1 MQLKNLGEAAIWI
14 KNAANAGAILT
25 PQVIASAVGTG
36 KLSSEAGAC
45 AASLLNLTAAEG
57 AAATGASGMS
67 TAFAGLGAVIQAH
80 PILAAVA
87 AITAVVTA
95 YTTYQR
101 KQEEARQA
109 TINAGKAA
117 ADEAKNIRELYAEY
131 QKVSDAYKNNAATK
145 EELSTATD
153 NLLSA
158 LGTERSQIQNL
169 TDDYSNLDDTMA
181 SLVDHALE
189 LKRMQMA
196 EAVSAAGTSLQKAV
210 KTPQLKLGNYR
221 NSTDEMLVESLLS
234 NGLLSESEVL
244 TGLGFGGGEAV
255 LKLKVDISTAEGA
268 AETFKRLVD
277 LRNQLLDIA
286 KESGIDDSTLRGTKI
301 WNYLDY
307 YISEANEKYKDY
319 TESLQS
325 YGNELARS
333 EYKRQG
339 NPIPKT
345 VKEYEELKA
354 SIADA
359 VHRQKDFT
367 GSQDDAVQI
376 ADSFI
381 KSLNLTISDFDVF
394 KSKAN
399 KLSKKTLNDFTKGEQ
414 LTTEQTEELSK
425 WLKDSGYSAEQAAPY
440 FERLAKEMQSASDT
454 GLSTDASIANL
465 TSLQEE
471 LQQTTAD
478 LEAYKAALEGGE
490 KGDAAEEY
498 ADAWSKAI
506 ADIEAGK
513 YDTRAVQAAAKLLFS
528 DAQLQEW
535 GYDLTRAATEMQSS
549 MLQTVFGDEENT
561 DFGKNFANYIRE
573 NQELFKDAAKITENA
588 DGTFDF
594 AYTSIKDL
602 ADASGLAEG
611 TISALLDALDVFGV
625 QSMMSGEEFSQLT
638 AKFHEGGND
647 IKAFIG
653 DLAEAG
659 HNEFEIKSIVDSL
672 AKAGEISESDLA
684 GLNIAKT
691 ISEAVAQANQALAES
706 ETPTLDVDAS
716 AGLATAAAFEARLN
730 EIAAGTYEA
739 KLTVSTDDGEDKPKE
754 KFTPSDP
761 MTNLF
766 GNAMATLDLNNT
778 PFMEKLGEAKSRL
791 DELDGSS
798 ATATA
803 DLNNQGVTDG
813 VSESESQLNGLD
825 GMEVNPIA
833 TLNDNVTGPLAAAE
847 ANFLSKNGKSISW
860 GVSVSVNDA
869 GFSHTS
875 GKFAS
880 GTTNAPGGPALVN
893 ELGPELISDNGK
905 AYIAGGGKPTITNL
919 SPGAIVLTAQQTKQA
934 FAGSYRNIPIHAFAS
949 GTKNKLL
956 GGGSI
961 PAHAMMVA
969 TEGGGGGK
977 KKTVWDVIKGVF
989 TSATVPSSSGKQKTG
1004 GGGGGGGDNSSS
1016 SKAEEAK
1023 KEKVDW
1029 IEIAIDRIE
1038 RAVDKLNAV
1047 FENGYKKLSTRID
1060 ASAKEI
1066 AKINEE
1072 ISIQQKA
1079 AERYMREADS
1089 VGLSSELA
1097 EKVRN
1102 GTIDIN
1108 SYDEDTRNLISD
1120 YQKWYEKSLECSE
1133 AVDTLHNSLAE
1144 LYEARFG
1151 TIQKDFENKLDEIE
1165 HRATMLES
1173 ENKLMTTRGRMESIS
1188 YYEQMKDL
1196 SHERAVMLAN
1206 ERSELAKEMQTALD
1220 SGEIEE
1226 YSEAWYEFN
1235 STLYDIDEELAEINI
1250 GVAEFDNNIR
1260 QIKWDS
1266 FDYLQDKISQI
1277 TTEANFMI
1285 DLLSDSKLFDD
1296 NGNVTS
1302 EGNTLLGLHG
1312 QNFNTYEKQAAL
1324 YAKEIKDIEKELN
1337 SDPYNNDLIKR
1348 REELLKL
1355 QQESIKSAHDEKQ
1368 AIVDL
1373 VKQGIDAQ
1381 LSAMKELIDS
1391 YKEGLDN
1398 AKSLYDYQNKI
1409 ADKTS
1414 NISKLQKQLAAYAG
1428 DNSEETRSTV
1438 QKLRTEL
1445 EKAQKDLQDTEY
1457 DHMISEQKKMLD
1469 DFYDEYEETLNSRLD
1484 DTDALISEVVDEIGV
1499 NAEEIITTLQSTAA
1513 SYGYTLSSETE
1524 SIWKSGLAVIDSLYA
1539 ETTAFYEKEFSGVG
1553 EAIKSIARYVDAIY
1567 GKGESVKQYATGG
1580 KIDYTGL
1587 AKVDGTPQRPEMVL
1601 DATDTQN
1608 FLALR
1613 DTLRNMAKKDVVL
1626 GNYGIGSPGLS
1637 GIADITS
1644 LLASMRTSV
1653 GSSGTTFGDFTIN
1666 IPIEHVQ
1673 DVNDFMNQLRD
1684 NEKFENFI
1692 RSITIDRLA
1701 GRSSL
1706 EKYKYKW

>member
-1 MQLKNLGEAAIWI
+1 M
-14 KNAANAGAILT
+14 
-25 PQVIASAVGTG
+25 
-36 KLSSEAGAC
+36 
-45 AASLLNLTAAEG
+45 
-57 AAATGASGMS
+57 
-67 TAFAGLGAVIQAH
+67 
-80 PILAAVA
+80 
-87 AITAVVTA
+87 
-95 YTTYQR
+95 
-101 KQEEARQA
+101 
-109 TINAGKAA
+109 
-117 ADEAKNIRELYAEY
+117 D
-131 QKVSDAYKNNAATK
+131 
-145 EELSTATD
+145 
-153 NLLSA
+153 
-158 LGTERSQIQNL
+158 
-169 TDDYSNLDDTMA
+169 
-181 SLVDHALE
+181 
-189 LKRMQMA
+189 
-196 EAVSAAGTSLQKAV
+196 
-210 KTPQLKLGNYR
+210 
-221 NSTDEMLVESLLS
+221 
-234 NGLLSESEVL
+234 
-244 TGLGFGGGEAV
+244 
-255 LKLKVDISTAEGA
+255 
-268 AETFKRLVD
+268 
-277 LRNQLLDIA
+277 
-286 KESGIDDSTLRGTKI
+286 
-301 WNYLDY
+301 
-307 YISEANEKYKDY
+307 
-319 TESLQS
+319 
-325 YGNELARS
+325 
-333 EYKRQG
+333 
-339 NPIPKT
+339 
-345 VKEYEELKA
+345 
-354 SIADA
+354 
-359 VHRQKDFT
+359 
-367 GSQDDAVQI
+367 
-376 ADSFI
+376 
-381 KSLNLTISDFDVF
+381 
-394 KSKAN
+394 
-399 KLSKKTLNDFTKGEQ
+399 
-414 LTTEQTEELSK
+414 
-425 WLKDSGYSAEQAAPY
+425 
-440 FERLAKEMQSASDT
+440 
-454 GLSTDASIANL
+454 
-465 TSLQEE
+465 
-471 LQQTTAD
+471 
-478 LEAYKAALEGGE
+478 
-490 KGDAAEEY
+490 
-498 ADAWSKAI
+498 
-506 ADIEAGK
+506 
-513 YDTRAVQAAAKLLFS
+513 
-528 DAQLQEW
+528 
-535 GYDLTRAATEMQSS
+535 
-549 MLQTVFGDEENT
+549 
-561 DFGKNFANYIRE
+561 
-573 NQELFKDAAKITENA
+573 
-588 DGTFDF
+588 
-594 AYTSIKDL
+594 
-602 ADASGLAEG
+602 
-611 TISALLDALDVFGV
+611 
-625 QSMMSGEEFSQLT
+625 
-638 AKFHEGGND
+638 
-647 IKAFIG
+647 
-653 DLAEAG
+653 
-659 HNEFEIKSIVDSL
+659 
-672 AKAGEISESDLA
+672 
-684 GLNIAKT
+684 
-691 ISEAVAQANQALAES
+691 
-706 ETPTLDVDAS
+706 
-716 AGLATAAAFEARLN
+716 
-730 EIAAGTYEA
+730 
-739 KLTVSTDDGEDKPKE
+739 
-754 KFTPSDP
+754 
-761 MTNLF
+761 
-766 GNAMATLDLNNT
+766 
-778 PFMEKLGEAKSRL
+778 
-791 DELDGSS
+791 
-798 ATATA
+798 
-803 DLNNQGVTDG
+803 
-813 VSESESQLNGLD
+813 
-825 GMEVNPIA
+825 
-833 TLNDNVTGPLAAAE
+833 
-847 ANFLSKNGKSISW
+847 
-860 GVSVSVNDA
+860 
-869 GFSHTS
+869 
-875 GKFAS
+875 
-880 GTTNAPGGPALVN
+880 
-893 ELGPELISDNGK
+893 
-905 AYIAGGGKPTITNL
+905 
-919 SPGAIVLTAQQTKQA
+919 
-934 FAGSYRNIPIHAFAS
+934 
-949 GTKNKLL
+949 
-956 GGGSI
+956 
-961 PAHAMMVA
+961 
-969 TEGGGGGK
+969 
-977 KKTVWDVIKGVF
+977 
-989 TSATVPSSSGKQKTG
+989 
-1004 GGGGGGGDNSSS
+1004 
-1016 SKAEEAK
+1016 
-1023 KEKVDW
+1023 KVDW

-1047 FENGYKKLSTRID
+1047 FESGYKKLSTRID

-1102 GTIDIN
+1102 GSIN
-1108 SYDEDTRNLISD
+1108 IEEYDESTRNLISD

-1144 LYEARFG
+1144 LYEARFE
-1151 TIQKDFENKLDEIE
+1151 TVQKDFENKLDEIE

-1250 GVAEFDNNIR
+1250 DVAEFNNNIR

-1296 NGNVTS
+1296 NGNATS
-1302 EGNTLLGLHG
+1302 EWNTLLGLHG

-1381 LSAMKELIDS
+1381 LSAMKDLIDS

-1613 DTLRNMAKKDVVL
+1613 DTLRNMAKKDVAL
-1626 GNYGIGSPGLS
+1626 GNYGISSPGLS

-1644 LLASMRTSV
+1644 LLATMRTSV

-1684 NEKFENFI
+1684 NEKFEEFI
-1692 RSITIDRLA
+1692 RSITIDRLV

-1706 EKYKYKW
+1706 EKYKYRW